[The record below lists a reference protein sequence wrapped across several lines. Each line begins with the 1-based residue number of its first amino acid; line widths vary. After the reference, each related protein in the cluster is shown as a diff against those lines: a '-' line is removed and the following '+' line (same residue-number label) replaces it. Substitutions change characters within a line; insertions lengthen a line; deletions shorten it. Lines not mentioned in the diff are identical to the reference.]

1 MGAIALILPLY
12 TISLGLSITISSVR
26 LKFNTNG
33 PVNVFE
39 ICPKSVI
46 FTNIKK
52 QSVATVLIA
61 SSLFL
66 IQYPSKRELSPLLR
80 TFLLSSSFYI
90 THKSESKII
99 VGCAGFILK
108 CKDWLKWLKYLYVPE
123 KGKDSKSYQSHCIKK
138 KILRNKSKPLQLK
151 NLHCWGTS
159 VIHNFALSPHWRQR
173 GYKIKCLLNF
183 LIVSASWL

>member
-12 TISLGLSITISSVR
+12 TISLGPSITISSVR

-46 FTNIKK
+46 FTNIKN
-52 QSVATVLIA
+52 QRVATVLIA

-66 IQYPSKRELSPLLR
+66 IQYPSKRELPPLLR

-99 VGCAGFILK
+99 AGCAGFILK
-108 CKDWLKWLKYLYVPE
+108 CKVTEMIEIPICTRKRQGFKV
-123 KGKDSKSYQSHCIKK
+123 I
-138 KILRNKSKPLQLK
+138 SKPLYKEK
-151 NLHCWGTS
+151 NT
-159 VIHNFALSPHWRQR
+159 
-173 GYKIKCLLNF
+173 
-183 LIVSASWL
+183 